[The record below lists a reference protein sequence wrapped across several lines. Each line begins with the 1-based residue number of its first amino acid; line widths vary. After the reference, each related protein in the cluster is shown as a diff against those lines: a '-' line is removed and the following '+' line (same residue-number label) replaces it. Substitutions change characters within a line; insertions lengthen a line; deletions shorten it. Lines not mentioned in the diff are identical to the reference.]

1 MSLIRSPEHMQT
13 PWRDLIT
20 AAIAA
25 VLLPS
30 ALGVLFLG
38 LFSLVQTRVPATA
51 GVSLWVIGT
60 ALMLSPLLSL
70 AGMILTLPVASLLI
84 RLGWFGWLP
93 AAATGLVI
101 GGVIGAMMDFAPGA
115 LAGAAV
121 VLILRAVLGLLRPM
135 TPPQPIP

>member
-1 MSLIRSPEHMQT
+1 MSLIRSPQQLRT

-20 AAIAA
+20 AAAVA

-30 ALGVLFLG
+30 GIGVLCLG
-38 LFSLVQTRVPATA
+38 LFRVVQDLVPTGA
-51 GVSLWVIGT
+51 GLSLWVIGS

-101 GGVIGAMMDFAPGA
+101 GGLIGAMMDFAPGA
-115 LAGAAV
+115 LAGAAIT
-121 VLILRAVLGLLRPM
+121 LILRAALGLLRPM
-135 TPPQPIP
+135 APPQQGM

>member
-1 MSLIRSPEHMQT
+1 MSLIRSPEQMQT
-13 PWRDLIT
+13 PWRDLLT
-20 AAIAA
+20 AAA
-25 VLLPS
+25 VAVILPS
-30 ALGVLFLG
+30 AFGVLCLG
-38 LFSLVQTRVPATA
+38 LVNLAQPFLPASA
-51 GVSLWVIGT
+51 GVSLWVTGT

-93 AAATGLVI
+93 AAATGFVL

-121 VLILRAVLGLLRPM
+121 VVILRATLGLLRPM
-135 TPPQPIP
+135 GVPQARL

>member
-1 MSLIRSPEHMQT
+1 MSLIRSPEHLQT
-13 PWRDLIT
+13 PWRDLLT
-20 AAIAA
+20 AAAAA

-30 ALGVLFLG
+30 TLGILCLG
-38 LFSLVQTRVPATA
+38 LFAAVQTIVPT
-51 GVSLWVIGT
+51 GPGMTLWVIGT

-93 AAATGLVI
+93 AATTGLVI

-115 LAGAAV
+115 LAGAAI
-121 VLILRAVLGLLRPM
+121 VLILRATLGLLRPM
-135 TPPQPIP
+135 APV